1 MDIKLPNL
9 GEGAESGVVV
19 SILVNVGEEISEGQ
33 NIIELE
39 TGKAVASIPASAA
52 GKVQSIRVQVG
63 DKITPGTVILTLSG
77 AGASAPAPA
86 AAPAPPPAPAQ
97 TRPAPAPPPEAAEA
111 PEAEAADADALPTVE
126 STEQYFTPPASPTI
140 RKLARELGIDLRRV
154 KGSQHGGRI
163 VMDDLR
169 RYIQGLMR
177 AAEKARSLPAAPAAA
192 SPASPRP
199 APVSIDF
206 AQWGPVTRAPF
217 SPLRQVLAR
226 RLVESVHTMPQVTQ
240 FDEADITG
248 LLALRQ
254 QYAAAYEAK
263 GARLTLTGLAM
274 LALVAVLKKHPIFNS
289 SLDEATQE
297 IVYKN
302 YYHIGIAVD
311 TEAGLLVP
319 VIRDADRK
327 SLLELSLALVEAA
340 QKARERKLAPA
351 DMQGGTC
358 TISNQGPL
366 GGGHFTPIVNQPECA
381 ILGLGRG
388 ALKPVV
394 QPDGTVT
401 PRTLLPL
408 AVSYDHRLADGA
420 QAARFITDLRAFLE
434 NFPADLVKI

>member
-39 TGKAVASIPASAA
+39 TGKAVASIPASAG
-52 GKVQSIRVQVG
+52 GKVESIRVKVG
-63 DKITPGTVILTLSG
+63 DKITPGTVILTVSG
-77 AGASAPAPA
+77 SGASAPAPA
-86 AAPAPPPAPAQ
+86 AAPAQ
-97 TRPAPAPPPEAAEA
+97 TKARPAPARPAAPAAEEKA
-111 PEAEAADADALPTVE
+111 EVAEPEEAEEEAIPTVE
-126 STEQYFTPPASPTI
+126 STEQYFTPPAAPSI

-163 VMDDLR
+163 VMEDLR
-169 RYIQGLMR
+169 RYIQGLIR
-177 AAEKARSLPAAPAAA
+177 AAEKARSAPAAPPAAGAAA
-192 SPASPRP
+192 

-217 SPLRQVLAR
+217 SPLRQVLSR
-226 RLVESVHTMPQVTQ
+226 RLVESVNTMPQVTQ

-248 LLALRQ
+248 LMALRQ

-263 GARLTLTGLAM
+263 GARLTLTGFAM
-274 LALVAVLKKHPIFNS
+274 IALVAVLKKYPIFNS

-319 VIRDADRK
+319 VIREADRK
-327 SLLELSLALVEAA
+327 SLLELSLALAEVA

-366 GGGHFTPIVNQPECA
+366 GGGHFTPIVNKPECA

-388 ALKPVV
+388 ALKPVA
-394 QPDGTVT
+394 QADGTVA

-408 AVSYDHRLADGA
+408 ALSYDHRLVDGA

>member
-19 SILVNVGEEISEGQ
+19 SILVNVGDEITAGQ

-39 TGKAVASIPASAA
+39 TGKAVASIPSSAG
-52 GKVQSIRVQVG
+52 GKVESIRVHVG
-63 DKITPGTVILTLSG
+63 DKITPGAVLLTVSG
-77 AGASAPAPA
+77 AGAPA
-86 AAPAPPPAPAQ
+86 AAPAPKPAAVSQARPEVTAQ
-97 TRPAPAPPPEAAEA
+97 EEPPPAAEA
-111 PEAEAADADALPTVE
+111 EAEPEVTPTVE
-126 STEQYFTPPASPTI
+126 STEPYFAPPASPTI
-140 RKLARELGIDLRRV
+140 RKLARELGIDLRQV

-163 VMDDLR
+163 VMEDLR

-177 AAEKARSLPAAPAAA
+177 AAEKARSAPAAA
-192 SPASPRP
+192 AAGPAASAP
-199 APVSIDF
+199 ARVDF
-206 AQWGPVTRAPF
+206 AQWGPITRAPF

-226 RLVESVHTMPQVTQ
+226 RLTESVNTLPQVTQ

-248 LLALRQ
+248 LLELRRQ
-254 QYAAAYEAK
+254 FAAAYEAR
-263 GARLTLTGLAM
+263 GARLTLTGFAIV
-274 LALVAVLKKHPIFNS
+274 ALVAVLKKHPVFNS
-289 SLDEATQE
+289 SLDEVTQE
-297 IVYKN
+297 LVYKN
-302 YYHIGIAVD
+302 YHHIGIAVD

-327 SLLELSLALVEAA
+327 SLLELSLALAEVAV
-340 QKARERKLAPA
+340 KARERKLAPA

-366 GGGHFTPIVNQPECA
+366 GGGHFTPIVNKPECA

-394 QPDGTVT
+394 QPDGTLA

-408 AVSYDHRLADGA
+408 ALSYDHRLVDGA
-420 QAARFITDLRAFLE
+420 QAARFITDLRTYLE

>member
-9 GEGAESGVVV
+9 GEGADSGVVV
-19 SILVNVGEEISEGQ
+19 SILVNVGEEIAEGQ

-39 TGKAVASIPASAA
+39 TGKAVASIPSSAA
-52 GKVQSIRVQVG
+52 GKVESIRVKVG
-63 DKITPGTVILTLSG
+63 DKITPGTVILTVSG
-77 AGASAPAPA
+77 GGTQAAAPAVPAPA
-86 AAPAPPPAPAQ
+86 AKPRPAARPQAPAVEEPVEVE
-97 TRPAPAPPPEAAEA
+97 EASETEEE
-111 PEAEAADADALPTVE
+111 PTPTVE

-163 VMDDLR
+163 VMEDLR
-169 RYIQGLMR
+169 RYIQGLIR
-177 AAEKARSLPAAPAAA
+177 AAEKARTAPPAAAPATGGAA
-192 SPASPRP
+192 V
-199 APVSIDF
+199 APVSVDF
-206 AQWGPVTRAPF
+206 AQWGPITRVPF
-217 SPLRQVLAR
+217 SPLRQVLSR
-226 RLVESVHTMPQVTQ
+226 RLVESVNTLPQVTQ
-240 FDEADITG
+240 FDEADITS

-254 QYAAAYEAK
+254 EHAAAYEAK
-263 GARLTLTGLAM
+263 GARLTLTGFAIV
-274 LALVAVLKKHPIFNS
+274 ALVATLKKYPIFNS
-289 SLDEATQE
+289 SLDEVTQE

-327 SLLELSLALVEAA
+327 SLLELSLALVEVAN
-340 QKARERKLAPA
+340 KARDRKLAPA

-366 GGGHFTPIVNQPECA
+366 GGAHFTPIVNKPECA

-388 ALKPVV
+388 VLKPVV
-394 QPDGTVT
+394 QKDGSLA

-408 AVSYDHRLADGA
+408 ALSYDHRLVDGA
-420 QAARFITDLRAFLE
+420 QAARFITDLRVFLE
-434 NFPADLVKI
+434 NFPPDLVKI

>member
-19 SILVNVGEEISEGQ
+19 SILVNVGDEISEGQ

-39 TGKAVASIPASAA
+39 TGKAVASIPASAG
-52 GKVQSIRVQVG
+52 GKVESIRVKVG
-63 DKITPGTVILTLSG
+63 DKITPGTVILTVSG
-77 AGASAPAPA
+77 GGAPA
-86 AAPAPPPAPAQ
+86 AAPAPAPAAAKA
-97 TRPAPAPPPEAAEA
+97 RPAPARPAAPPPAEEAAPAEEVET
-111 PEAEAADADALPTVE
+111 EAEAMPSVE

-163 VMDDLR
+163 VMEDLR
-169 RYIQGLMR
+169 RYIQGLIR
-177 AAEKARSLPAAPAAA
+177 AVEKARSAPATPAAGGPAAA
-192 SPASPRP
+192 

-217 SPLRQVLAR
+217 SPLRQVLSR
-226 RLVESVHTMPQVTQ
+226 RLVESVNTLPQVTQ

-263 GARLTLTGLAM
+263 GARLTLTGFAM
-274 LALVAVLKKHPIFNS
+274 IALVAVLKKHPIFNS
-289 SLDEATQE
+289 SLDEVTQE

-327 SLLELSLALVEAA
+327 SLLELSLALVEVAN
-340 QKARERKLAPA
+340 KARERKLAPA

-366 GGGHFTPIVNQPECA
+366 GGGHFTPIVNKPECA

-394 QPDGTVT
+394 QPDGAVA

-408 AVSYDHRLADGA
+408 ALSYDHRLVDGA

-434 NFPADLVKI
+434 NFPAELVKI